1 MRILWVPDRQV
12 VDLGVATRFWWG
24 GGLMEK
30 RAWTAEDWQAFRA
43 SPKREVKEELVSPET
58 DQGRQA
64 ADRTIL
70 TALGFHAEQ
79 FGEYATEASLLRLMK
94 RTLID
99 IRTIPAL
106 RKYLHGMAERS
117 LVSQAGYG
125 RWEAV

>member
-1 MRILWVPDRQV
+1 
-12 VDLGVATRFWWG
+12 
-24 GGLMEK
+24 MEK

-43 SPKREVKEELVSPET
+43 SPKAEVAETLTPPDTEEG
-58 DQGRQA
+58 QKA

-70 TALGFHAEQ
+70 AGIAFYAD
-79 FGEYATEASLLRLMK
+79 GRATEASLLRLLR

>member
-1 MRILWVPDRQV
+1 
-12 VDLGVATRFWWG
+12 
-24 GGLMEK
+24 MEK

-43 SPKREVKEELVSPET
+43 SPKVEAAERLTSPYTNEG
-58 DQGRQA
+58 QRA
-64 ADRTIL
+64 ADKLIL
-70 TALGFHAEQ
+70 TSLRFQAEQ
-79 FGEYATEASLLRLMK
+79 FGEKGTEASLLRLMR

-106 RKYLHGMAERS
+106 REYMHGMAERS

>member
-1 MRILWVPDRQV
+1 
-12 VDLGVATRFWWG
+12 
-24 GGLMEK
+24 MEK
-30 RAWTAEDWQAFRA
+30 RSWTAEDWQRFRA
-43 SPKREVKEELVSPET
+43 SPKLEVKEELVSPDTER
-58 DQGRQA
+58 GRKA

-79 FGEYATEASLLRLMK
+79 FGDYATEASLLRVLR

-106 RKYLHGMAERS
+106 REYLHGMAERS

>member
-1 MRILWVPDRQV
+1 M
-12 VDLGVATRFWWG
+12 A
-24 GGLMEK
+24 K
-30 RAWTAEDWQAFRA
+30 REWTEDDWQAFREGPRA
-43 SPKREVKEELVSPET
+43 EAEERLVSPET
-58 DQGRQA
+58 DEGQKA
-64 ADRTIL
+64 ADRFIL
-70 TALGFHAEQ
+70 TSLQFQAEQ
-79 FGEYATEASLLRLMK
+79 FGEKGTEASLLRLMR

>member
-1 MRILWVPDRQV
+1 M
-12 VDLGVATRFWWG
+12 A
-24 GGLMEK
+24 K
-30 RAWTAEDWQAFRA
+30 RAWTAGEWQRFRSGPKVEVA
-43 SPKREVKEELVSPET
+43 ERLTSPDVEEG
-58 DQGRQA
+58 QKA
-64 ADRTIL
+64 ADRLIL
-70 TALGFHAEQ
+70 NSLRFQAEQ
-79 FGEYATEASLLRLMK
+79 FGENATEASLLRLMR